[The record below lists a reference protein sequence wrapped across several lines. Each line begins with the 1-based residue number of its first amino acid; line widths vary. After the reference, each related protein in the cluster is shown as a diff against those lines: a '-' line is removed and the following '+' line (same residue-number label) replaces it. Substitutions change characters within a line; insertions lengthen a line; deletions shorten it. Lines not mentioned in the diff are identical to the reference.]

1 MNGGRYFLDTNIFV
15 YTFDPLADK
24 KRRIA
29 TELIRSAKRDGLA
42 VISFQ
47 VIQEFCSVAI
57 RKSEQTPTVGEL
69 RSYVLS
75 VMAPLCEVHSSIE
88 LYDSCLDIREQTDYS
103 FYDSLIVAA
112 AAASGCQT
120 LYTEDLDDGR
130 SVAGVNIVNPF

>member
-29 TELIRSAKRDGLA
+29 TELIRSARRDGLA

-57 RKSEQTPTVGEL
+57 RRSEQTPTVGEL
-69 RSYVLS
+69 RSYVRN

-88 LYDSCLDIREQTDYS
+88 LYDSCLDIREQTGYS

-112 AAASGCQT
+112 AAGSGCQT

-130 SVAGVNIVNPF
+130 SIAGMNIVNPF

>member
-15 YTFDPLADK
+15 YTFDPLADI

-29 TELIRSAKRDGLA
+29 TELVRSAKRDGLA

-57 RKSEQTPTVGEL
+57 RRSEQTPTPGEL
-69 RSYVLS
+69 RSYVRN

-88 LYDSCLDIREQTDYS
+88 LYESCLNIREQTGYS

-112 AAASGCQT
+112 AGSAGCQT

-130 SVAGVNIVNPF
+130 TIAGVKIVNPF

>member
-15 YTFDPLADK
+15 YTFDPVADR
-24 KRRIA
+24 KRRVA

-57 RKSEQTPTVGEL
+57 LRSEQTPTVGEL
-69 RSYVLS
+69 RSYVRN

-88 LYDSCLDIREQTDYS
+88 LYDSCLDIREQTGYS

-112 AAASGCQT
+112 AAGAGCQT
-120 LYTEDLDDGR
+120 LFTEDLDNGR
-130 SVAGVNIVNPF
+130 SIAGVKIVNPF

>member
-57 RKSEQTPTVGEL
+57 RRSEQTPTVGEL
-69 RSYVLS
+69 RSYVRN

-88 LYDSCLDIREQTDYS
+88 LYDSCLDIREQTGYS

-112 AAASGCQT
+112 AAGVGCQT

-130 SVAGVNIVNPF
+130 SIAGVNIVNPF

>member
-69 RSYVLS
+69 RSYVRN

-88 LYDSCLDIREQTDYS
+88 LYDSCLDIREQTGYS

-112 AAASGCQT
+112 AAGSGCQI

-130 SVAGVNIVNPF
+130 SIAGVNIVNPF